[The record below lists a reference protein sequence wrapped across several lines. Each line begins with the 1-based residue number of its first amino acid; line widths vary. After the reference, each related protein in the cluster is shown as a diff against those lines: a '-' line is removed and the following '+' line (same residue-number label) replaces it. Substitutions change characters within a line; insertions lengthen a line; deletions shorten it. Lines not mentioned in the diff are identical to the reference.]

1 MYQTNIRDL
10 ITKLPQSNKTEHF
23 LMNKFSNQD
32 DVQQLQQQF
41 SQQLDQ
47 QYNALLADE
56 KAKLDQYVEVHQ
68 GLESLKEEIESEPIT
83 LNIDKLP
90 DIKATM
96 LERAKNDEHSDK
108 IEKLFDRLEQALNG
122 TNRLYTQLSLIGTRT
137 HRITTK
143 NFNIQGLPKAVQ
155 RMILPSQFKKVYT
168 IDFKSF
174 DPSVVGYMTQDS
186 KLIDYLNH
194 KEGLYDALL
203 EDLSLSKKEKKFVKR
218 AFIGS
223 FLFGGNF
230 KNHKFKVN
238 QYVSEVQWLDAVS
251 QFTKVIELKK
261 HLEKSN
267 SMLMPYGIEHD
278 MNAFQGSSIMAI
290 YVQTVASYIFKHI
303 LLEVYRAQCEQKTF
317 KIIVPIHDAIM
328 IECDDEVTARDVA
341 QLMKSTAKQL
351 SINDWLK
358 RHSNYSST
366 HENYDPYIDRKHLIH
381 VGCFNG
387 NYYVQDVASL
397 DAFGGIL

>member
-1 MYQTNIRDL
+1 METRD
-10 ITKLPQSNKTEHF
+10 KLMSLTQSDKTQQW

-32 DVQQLQQQF
+32 EVQQLQQQF
-41 SQQLDQ
+41 SQLLDQ
-47 QYNALLADE
+47 KYNALLADE
-56 KAKLDQYVEVHQ
+56 QAKLDQYVEVHQ
-68 GLESLKEEIESEPIT
+68 GLEALKEEIESESIKF
-83 LNIDKLP
+83 NIEKLP

-96 LERAKNDEHSDK
+96 LERAKTDEHSDK
-108 IEKLFDRLEQALNG
+108 IENLFDRLEQALNG
-122 TNRLYTQLSLIGTRT
+122 SNRLYTQLSLIGTRT

-143 NFNIQGLPKAVQ
+143 NFNIQGLPKSVQ

-230 KNHKFKVN
+230 DSPKFKLK
-238 QYVSEVQWLDAVS
+238 QYVSEVQWLDAIS

-261 HLEKSN
+261 QIEEHKT
-267 SMLMPYGIEHD
+267 MAMPYGIEHD
-278 MNAFQGSSIMAI
+278 MSAFQGSSIMAI

-303 LLEVYRAQCEQKTF
+303 LLEVYKAQCEQKTF

-328 IECDDEVTARDVA
+328 IECNDKEIAQSVA
-341 QLMKSTAKQL
+341 QFMKDTANQL
-351 SINDWLK
+351 
-358 RHSNYSST
+358 
-366 HENYDPYIDRKHLIH
+366 
-381 VGCFNG
+381 FNG
-387 NYYVQDVASL
+387 EFAHVTVEAL
-397 DAFGGIL
+397 GGIDNE